1 MHIQN
6 ALGISPSV
14 AQSIIDTYYKVPSCR
29 FNRSPRDAI
38 DKKFLE
44 RATRIMGAH
53 KTYSLVDSD
62 MVQIKRME
70 RDAVREAMLKNEV
83 SRLRD
88 EMTGTKPKQG
98 VTEMSDMDRLEQK
111 MQEQHDNLLAAL
123 QSLRGGGG
131 QFYGQG
137 SRNQEVVIQPPPR
150 QSMQAQHSTAHT
162 GAKEVSTDP
171 GDSAAAAIAF
181 PQLVFWR

>member
-1 MHIQN
+1 MLSAARGREIPDFSLFSLLAQG
-6 ALGISPSV
+6 APSKLGDGLEPDIRKATAGDAGNQDQH
-14 AQSIIDTYYKVPSCR
+14 AQDV
-29 FNRSPRDAI
+29 
-38 DKKFLE
+38 KK
-44 RATRIMGAH
+44 
-53 KTYSLVDSD
+53 
-62 MVQIKRME
+62 
-70 RDAVREAMLKNEV
+70 
-83 SRLRD
+83 
-88 EMTGTKPKQG
+88 
-98 VTEMSDMDRLEQK
+98 EMSDMDRLEQK

-123 QSLRGGGG
+123 QSLRGGGD

-150 QSMQAQHSTAHT
+150 QSMQAQHSTAHN